1 MNIKEAAVIIE
12 VIMKATNK
20 LSLIMHNDARS
31 QLDATAYIL
40 MIKLSNP
47 KQDFL
52 HSFTLYKI

>member
-1 MNIKEAAVIIE
+1 MNIKEAAAIIE
-12 VIMKATNK
+12 VIMKAKNK
-20 LSLIMHNDARS
+20 LFLIHNNARS

-47 KQDFL
+47 KQDFI